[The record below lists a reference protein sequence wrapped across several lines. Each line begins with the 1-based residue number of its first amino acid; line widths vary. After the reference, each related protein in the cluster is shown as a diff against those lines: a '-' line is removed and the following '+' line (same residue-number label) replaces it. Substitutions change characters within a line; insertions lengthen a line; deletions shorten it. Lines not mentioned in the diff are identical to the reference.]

1 MENTTSKRTGRGR
14 RFVGAFVLAG
24 ALAAIPAVSQGAS
37 FTVRATGDR
46 EWKPARLSVARG
58 SKVVWKNPTDS
69 THNLVAYKGAW
80 NKSNTLAP
88 GERTAFTFKSSGTYK
103 YRCTLHS
110 DLDGSVCEGMCG
122 KVRVN

>member
-1 MENTTSKRTGRGR
+1 MEKISSRRAGWGR

-24 ALAAIPAVSQGAS
+24 ALAAVPVASQGAT

-46 EWKPARLSVARG
+46 TWKPAGLTVAAG
-58 SKVVWKNPTDS
+58 SKVVWKNPSGDR
-69 THNLVAYKGAW
+69 HNVTAYKGAW
-80 NKSNTLAP
+80 SKNSTIEE
-88 GERTAFTFKSSGTYK
+88 GERTSFTFKKSGTYK

-110 DLDGSVCEGMCG
+110 VVDNGVCSGMCG